1 MNLGTLNA
9 LAAVAVLATPG
20 LAAAVT
26 GAVTVTPLVGTGVHA
41 DLVNG
46 ATRLLALA
54 LRDEGLTVV
63 ELEAGAAPAANT
75 QQVRGSILAIGRK
88 AVVEIELVDV
98 AGASVWRGRLTAA
111 TPEDL
116 DKVLARLA
124 DGLANGRSV
133 QENQDIYSVTDAEAR
148 ALSREEAN
156 STFGL
161 RISGLSML
169 RDDTE
174 FLPGFGI
181 SWLYDMRSFMIDTTL
196 EYQGIGVDRESFG
209 GLWLSGLFPF
219 SEKDLSPYAGV
230 GLGIVGYERQSTC
243 AADSGFL
250 EDECDN
256 DYDYD
261 ADGGAG
267 LGFQGTVGVILGRTR
282 SVNLRA
288 EARYMYGA
296 FEVKGEA
303 VHGLGLGIAAGL

>member
-1 MNLGTLNA
+1 MTFRSLNA
-9 LAAVAVLATPG
+9 LAVVAVLSTPAM
-20 LAAAVT
+20 AAAVT
-26 GAVTVTPLVGTGVHA
+26 GAVTVTPLVGMGVHA

-63 ELEAGAAPAANT
+63 ELEPGAAPAANT

-88 AVVEIELVDV
+88 AVVEVELVDV
-98 AGASVWRGRLTAA
+98 TGASVWRGRLTAA
-111 TPEDL
+111 SPEDL
-116 DKVLARLA
+116 DKVLSRLA

-133 QENQDIYSVTDAEAR
+133 EENQDIYSVTDAEAR
-148 ALSREEAN
+148 ALPREEAN

-161 RISGLSML
+161 RIGAVSMF

-181 SWLYDMRSFMIDTTL
+181 TWLYDMRSFMIDTTL
-196 EYQGIGVDRESFG
+196 EYKGIGVDREGFG
-209 GLWLSGLFPF
+209 GLWVSGLFPF
-219 SEKDLSPYAGV
+219 SEKDFSPYAGV
-230 GLGIVGYERQSTC
+230 GLGIVGYERQSKC
-243 AADSGFL
+243 AADSGLF
-250 EDECDN
+250 DDQCPDT
-256 DYDYD
+256 YDYD

-288 EARYMYGA
+288 EARYVYGA
-296 FEVKGEA
+296 FEVRGEA
-303 VHGLGLGIAAGL
+303 VHGLGLGIAAGF